1 MKISLL
7 YKKGE
12 KYDFHFDRTFW
23 FWKNNIGRTTCRE
36 VSKPCRKNSHDDEPP
51 AKTWRN
57 RRRRLS
63 FSQSRSIANQQFVE
77 YTEFGGNL
85 YGLRR
90 SDVEQALASPKICV
104 LIVEQQGRK
113 ALKAMYGDEIHCVYM
128 AISRNKAKRR
138 LNKRD
143 GWQKAIARIKAD
155 KENGLYDDSGYDC
168 VLAQE
173 LSHDEHISEFMKFAE
188 SC

>member
-1 MKISLL
+1 MIFTLTGPSGSGKTTLVGQL
-7 YKKGE
+7 VE
-12 KYDFHFDRTFW
+12 KYPNRVERIVTTTSRPPRPGETDGVDYHFLS
-23 FWKNNIGRTTCRE
+23 RE
-36 VSKPCRKNSHDDEPP
+36 EFEKG
-51 AKTWRN
+51 
-57 RRRRLS
+57 
-63 FSQSRSIANQQFVE
+63 IAEQQFVE
-77 YTEFGGNL
+77 HAEFGGNL

-90 SDVEQALASPKICV
+90 SDVKQALSSPKICV

-113 ALKAMYGDEIHCVYM
+113 ALKAMYGNEVHCVYM

-155 KENGLYDDSGYDC
+155 KENGLYDSSGYDC
-168 VLAQE
+168 VLAQK
-173 LSHDEHISEFMKFAE
+173 LSHDEHISKFMEFAE

>member
-1 MKISLL
+1 MILTLTGPSGSGKTTFVGQLA
-7 YKKGE
+7 KKYPDRVERIVTATSRPPRPGE
-12 KYDFHFDRTFW
+12 ADGIDYHFLS
-23 FWKNNIGRTTCRE
+23 RE
-36 VSKPCRKNSHDDEPP
+36 EFEKG
-51 AKTWRN
+51 
-57 RRRRLS
+57 
-63 FSQSRSIANQQFVE
+63 IAEQQFVE
-77 YTEFGGNL
+77 HAEFGGNL

-113 ALKAMYGDEIHCVYM
+113 ALKTMYGDEIHCVYM

>member
-1 MKISLL
+1 MIFTLTGSSGSGKTTLVGQL
-7 YKKGE
+7 VE
-12 KYDFHFDRTFW
+12 KYPNRVERIVTATSRPPRLGEADGIDYHFLS
-23 FWKNNIGRTTCRE
+23 RE
-36 VSKPCRKNSHDDEPP
+36 AFEKG
-51 AKTWRN
+51 
-57 RRRRLS
+57 
-63 FSQSRSIANQQFVE
+63 IAEQQFVE
-77 YTEFGGNL
+77 HAEFGGNL

-168 VLAQE
+168 VLAHE